1 MNLENLLGP
10 NASFGLGPMKS
21 LSFGLGGFGGSIDY
35 AEAPSPIAIRRSSDK
50 DNDGGAKKEEEKQKK
65 GVMVLGDSVRVASP
79 SALEKKRGRSG
90 GRSGGEE
97 KNIVLDGNARNLPFR
112 LKDDEEKKLEND
124 GDNKLD
130 VLVPPPAKKKKV
142 VKPPCSSMDSASFK
156 VIESHRSV
164 FRAFTYLLPGA
175 KMALSKK
182 GGNTASEDI
191 ARRRINS
198 ALCAFG
204 GSALPRTTSRK
215 TPYQRKYEQMLPD
228 RYYEDNNRL
237 SWEVEEDPP
246 VEISDEENST
256 TSRNK
261 LSTCDS
267 TDYSAM
273 SLHRNMGVM
282 IYPAINAFVAAEPGI
297 ITPALSEMNNFV
309 SGKKSPE
316 CTPAKGEMT
325 LPPVTKSCKK
335 LPMVSPDNVKLG
347 PESPDQ
353 KNASVNLAGGAWIS
367 NRNAK
372 THSISKK
379 EMTVPEH
386 LFIETQNLEPEQYRV
401 VTDKNH
407 QSYEYPS
414 LPVPY
419 AQRKRMSNAIFAMSK
434 TIPGLTDE
442 CAAVLSEGRKKD
454 AWDFMVAELMTQV
467 VVLTH
472 CSDNDERLDGL
483 SQYLL
488 TLGIAC

>member
-21 LSFGLGGFGGSIDY
+21 LSFGLGGGFGGSIDY
-35 AEAPSPIAIRRSSDK
+35 AEAPSPISIRRTSD
-50 DNDGGAKKEEEKQKK
+50 KKEE
-65 GVMVLGDSVRVASP
+65 GVMILGDSVRVASP
-79 SALEKKRGRSG
+79 SALEKKRDR
-90 GRSGGEE
+90 EE

-112 LKDDEEKKLEND
+112 LRDDEEKKMGDDD
-124 GDNKLD
+124 GPLD
-130 VLVPPPAKKKKV
+130 VLVPPPSKKKKV
-142 VKPPCSSMDSASFK
+142 MKHFSSSMDLASFK
-156 VIESHRSV
+156 VIEAHSSV

-182 GGNTASEDI
+182 GDNSAPEEI

-204 GSALPRTTSRK
+204 GSALQKTSSKK
-215 TPYQRKYEQMLPD
+215 TAFQRQYEQMLPD

-246 VEISDEENST
+246 VEISDEENSI
-256 TSRNK
+256 TSKNK
-261 LSTCDS
+261 LSLSDS
-267 TDYSAM
+267 TDYSAL
-273 SLHRNMGVM
+273 SLQRNMGVM

-309 SGKKSPE
+309 SGKSPE
-316 CTPAKGEMT
+316 CTPAKGATMT
-325 LPPVTKSCKK
+325 LPPVTKSHKK
-335 LPMVSPDNVKLG
+335 LPMVSPDNVKFG
-347 PESPDQ
+347 PESSDQ
-353 KNASVNLAGGAWIS
+353 KNASANLAGGAWIS

-379 EMTVPEH
+379 EMTVPDH

-401 VTDKNH
+401 VTDKSQ

-419 AQRKRMSNAIFAMSK
+419 EQRKRMSNAIFAMSK

-442 CAAVLSEGRKKD
+442 CAAVLSEGRKQD

-467 VVLTH
+467 VVLTQ
-472 CSDNDERLDGL
+472 CSENDEKLDGL